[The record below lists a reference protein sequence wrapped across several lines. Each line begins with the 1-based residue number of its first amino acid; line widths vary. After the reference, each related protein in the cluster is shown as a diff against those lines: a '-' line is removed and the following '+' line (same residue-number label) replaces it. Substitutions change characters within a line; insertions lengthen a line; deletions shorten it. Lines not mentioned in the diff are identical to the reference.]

1 MIFVFPCLTYFTKHN
16 ALECYPCCHNGQ
28 LSFFLMPRILILYAQ
43 VLHIS
48 HILIHSFI
56 DGHLC
61 CFCILAIENNAA
73 MSIGSIYLFELV
85 FLSSLDKHPEVELLD
100 HMVAHI
106 ICNLHTVFL
115 SGCTNFHSTNNTQ
128 SFSFSTSSHVVFWI
142 TGVLTGMSDIS
153 LRF

>member
-1 MIFVFPCLTYFTKHN
+1 MN
-16 ALECYPCCHNGQ
+16 
-28 LSFFLMPRILILYAQ
+28 
-43 VLHIS
+43 
-48 HILIHSFI
+48 
-56 DGHLC
+56 
-61 CFCILAIENNAA
+61 
-73 MSIGSIYLFELV
+73 IGSIYLFELV

-153 LRF
+153 LRFWLAFPWWSAILSTFLCTCWPCVHLVCKNVYSYPLCVENWIVWFFVIELCEFFIYFG